1 MELSHN
7 EVSMSTTDTNN
18 RSSAEPTPSRH
29 VCHCGKSFIR
39 KEHLRRHQATHGERN
54 FICPM
59 CQRSFTRNDLLR
71 RHLSRHDMPTAPD
84 PRRGR
89 ACDAC
94 HANKTKCD
102 GGTKCT
108 LCIKRGISCTY
119 KHASKSGS
127 SRSSRSPVED
137 ANRASSRPVQDVQEI
152 NAPTSITPPLALGT
166 SPANEIK
173 TAFKR
178 IANDIRT
185 GKISLGEPTPVPA
198 VDHPWIEANSRE
210 YFGRLHEAWPILHAP
225 SYTIGMEDSFI
236 VATSVAMISCWL
248 KNPDEYGEV
257 VMELHETLMNAASE
271 YISNTICRQELDKPW
286 PIETYQATALQIV
299 FAFYHGD
306 QRLIAKASLL
316 RGTLIMSMREIDF
329 FNSDGSAEQQRIH
342 YPGTFVPWLMT
353 VREKWKRIIVS
364 LYKIDTCYALA
375 HFQAPTL
382 FREELDLTMPATF
395 SLWNAFG
402 LDIFFKR
409 LPFEPTD
416 RSNFKI
422 TEICANP
429 NTPAKSLLLLE
440 DVHLAMCG
448 LSPAIW
454 NHAQIVRRSAE
465 AGRSTHNSTASL
477 AWQLEAWKAD
487 VERLQHQC
495 FQTFHDPGMG
505 EFPFKAYIADFD
517 DNIPRAKA
525 AALVHVKCLTSD
537 CMMIYHLQSLQLYSD
552 TRTINTVAKAHT
564 SPVLTDREPT
574 VRPRLQKLHN
584 QLSLWTKSPESRK
597 ALLHALAVLIDCETA
612 LESNSPQTQ
621 SIDPA
626 AYLAISMSA
635 LVVWAWLLFSEAA
648 CMCVPSLNHINIGV
662 DPPNLQNISTARL
675 ETWIQAD
682 GTAAVNNIPL
692 CRCVADGWTARFNA
706 LLPLGR
712 RRWGLCDE
720 VAPILSPLGAGH

>member
-1 MELSHN
+1 
-7 EVSMSTTDTNN
+7 
-18 RSSAEPTPSRH
+18 
-29 VCHCGKSFIR
+29 
-39 KEHLRRHQATHGERN
+39 
-54 FICPM
+54 
-59 CQRSFTRNDLLR
+59 
-71 RHLSRHDMPTAPD
+71 MPTAPD

-286 PIETYQATALQIV
+286 PIETYQTTALQIV
-299 FAFYHGD
+299 FAFYHG
-306 QRLIAKASLL
+306 RLIAKASLL

-353 VREKWKRIIVS
+353 VREKWK
-364 LYKIDTCYALA
+364 
-375 HFQAPTL
+375 
-382 FREELDLTMPATF
+382 REELDLTMPATF

-720 VAPILSPLGAGH
+720 VAPILSSLGAGH

>member
-1 MELSHN
+1 MQQI
-7 EVSMSTTDTNN
+7 
-18 RSSAEPTPSRH
+18 SSAEPTPSRH

-71 RHLSRHDMPTAPD
+71 RHLARHDMPTAPD

-119 KHASKSGS
+119 KHASKAGS

-137 ANRASSRPVQDVQEI
+137 PKRTASRPVPDVHEI
-152 NAPTSITPPLALGT
+152 NTPSSITPPIALGT
-166 SPANEIK
+166 SQISPADEIK
-173 TAFKR
+173 AAFKR
-178 IANDIRT
+178 ISNDVRT
-185 GKISLGEPTPVPA
+185 GKIPVGEPTTVPA
-198 VDHPWIEANSRE
+198 PDHPWIEANSRE
-210 YFGRLHEAWPILHAP
+210 YFGRLHEAWPVLHAP
-225 SYTIGMEDSFI
+225 SYTIGMEDSFVI
-236 VATSVAMISCWL
+236 ATSVAMISCWL
-248 KNPDEYGEV
+248 RSPDEYGEV
-257 VMELHETLMNAASE
+257 VMELHETIMNTLSQW
-271 YISNTICRQELDKPW
+271 IDK
-286 PIETYQATALQIV
+286 
-299 FAFYHGD
+299 
-306 QRLIAKASLL
+306 RLIAKASLL
-316 RGTLIMSMREIDF
+316 RD
-329 FNSDGSAEQQRIH
+329 A
-342 YPGTFVPWLMT
+342 Y
-353 VREKWKRIIVS
+353 
-364 LYKIDTCYALA
+364 YALA

-402 LDIFFKR
+402 LDIFFQR

-440 DVHLAMCG
+440 DVHLALCG

-477 AWQLEAWKAD
+477 GWQLEAWKAD
-487 VERLQHQC
+487 VERIQHQC
-495 FQTFHDPGMG
+495 FQTFHGAGMG
-505 EFPFKAYIADFD
+505 DFPFKAYIGDFD
-517 DNIPRAKA
+517 DKPPRAKA
-525 AALVHVKCLTSD
+525 AAMVHVKCLASD
-537 CMMIYHLQSLQLYSD
+537 CIMIYHLQSLQLYSD
-552 TRTINTVAKAHT
+552 TRMINSVAKAHT
-564 SPVLTDREPT
+564 SPILTDREPT
-574 VRPRLQKLHN
+574 VRPWLQKLHS

-597 ALLHALAVLIDCETA
+597 AVLHALAVLLDCEAA

-621 SIDPA
+621 SIDPT
-626 AYLAISMSA
+626 AYLAISTSA
-635 LVVWAWLLFSEAA
+635 LVVWAWTLFSEGV

-662 DPPNLQNISTARL
+662 DPPDLQNTNTARL

-692 CRCVADGWTARFNA
+692 CRCVINGWTARFNA
-706 LLPLGR
+706 LLPLGK

-720 VAPILSPLGAGH
+720 VAPILSSLGAGN

>member
-1 MELSHN
+1 
-7 EVSMSTTDTNN
+7 
-18 RSSAEPTPSRH
+18 
-29 VCHCGKSFIR
+29 
-39 KEHLRRHQATHGERN
+39 
-54 FICPM
+54 
-59 CQRSFTRNDLLR
+59 
-71 RHLSRHDMPTAPD
+71 MPTAPD

-271 YISNTICRQELDKPW
+271 YI
-286 PIETYQATALQIV
+286 
-299 FAFYHGD
+299 D

-353 VREKWKRIIVS
+353 VREKWKRYFSFDLKNYIKEAHKSRIIVS

-720 VAPILSPLGAGH
+720 VAPILSSLGAGH

>member
-1 MELSHN
+1 M
-7 EVSMSTTDTNN
+7 
-18 RSSAEPTPSRH
+18 
-29 VCHCGKSFIR
+29 
-39 KEHLRRHQATHGERN
+39 RRHQATHGERN

-71 RHLSRHDMPTAPD
+71 RHLARHDMPTAPD

-119 KHASKSGS
+119 KHASKAGS

-137 ANRASSRPVQDVQEI
+137 PKRTASRPVPDVHEI
-152 NAPTSITPPLALGT
+152 NTPSSITPPIALGT
-166 SPANEIK
+166 SQISPADEIK
-173 TAFKR
+173 AAFKR
-178 IANDIRT
+178 ISNDVRT
-185 GKISLGEPTPVPA
+185 GKIPVGEPTTVPA
-198 VDHPWIEANSRE
+198 PDHPWIEANSRE
-210 YFGRLHEAWPILHAP
+210 YFGRLHEAWPVLHAP
-225 SYTIGMEDSFI
+225 SYTIGMEDSFVI
-236 VATSVAMISCWL
+236 ATSVAMISCWL
-248 KNPDEYGEV
+248 RSPDEYGEV
-257 VMELHETLMNAASE
+257 VMELHETIMNTLSQW
-271 YISNTICRQELDKPW
+271 IDK
-286 PIETYQATALQIV
+286 
-299 FAFYHGD
+299 
-306 QRLIAKASLL
+306 RLIAKASLL
-316 RGTLIMSMREIDF
+316 RD
-329 FNSDGSAEQQRIH
+329 A
-342 YPGTFVPWLMT
+342 Y
-353 VREKWKRIIVS
+353 
-364 LYKIDTCYALA
+364 YALA

-402 LDIFFKR
+402 LDIFFQR

-440 DVHLAMCG
+440 DVHLALCG

-477 AWQLEAWKAD
+477 GWQLEAWKAD
-487 VERLQHQC
+487 VERIQHQC
-495 FQTFHDPGMG
+495 FQTFHGAGMG
-505 EFPFKAYIADFD
+505 DFPFKAYIGDFD
-517 DNIPRAKA
+517 DKPPRAKA
-525 AALVHVKCLTSD
+525 AAMVHVKCLASD
-537 CMMIYHLQSLQLYSD
+537 CIMIYHLQSLQLYSD
-552 TRTINTVAKAHT
+552 TRMINSVAKAHT
-564 SPVLTDREPT
+564 SPILTDREPT
-574 VRPRLQKLHN
+574 VRPWLQKLHS

-597 ALLHALAVLIDCETA
+597 AVLHALAVLLDCEAA

-621 SIDPA
+621 SIDPT
-626 AYLAISMSA
+626 AYLAISTSA
-635 LVVWAWLLFSEAA
+635 LVVWAWTLFSEGV

-662 DPPNLQNISTARL
+662 DPPDLQNTNTARL

-692 CRCVADGWTARFNA
+692 CRCVINGWTARFNA
-706 LLPLGR
+706 LLPLGK

-720 VAPILSPLGAGH
+720 VAPILSSLGAGN